1 MVEVQILS
9 GDRSIGGNFIKIIDG
24 DKRLVFDQGIRF
36 DIMRHYYSFTVS
48 PKSLAELRSLGVV
61 PKAEWYMDVQDIY
74 ISHMHLDHLGA
85 LSNIPGEATVH
96 VPSASTYELMEEAWR
111 MSPSWLNLI
120 PRKYYVSLEEV
131 VPLEVDR
138 NGVEAIPV
146 SHSAFPAYAYLYHG
160 SDGTVLYTGDFR
172 VEGYLTPDEFQA
184 ITRGPSLLEYFE
196 ENRDLRVDL
205 LIMEG
210 TNVGSS
216 RTPIS
221 PREAIAT
228 HERIIENSET
238 VVATLH
244 SLDLE
249 YAATLAKMAEESGK
263 ALYVTSPQFA
273 KFLEGTPKFA
283 VKPRLIEEYAVDI
296 TLGEAMPL
304 TAIEEN
310 SLILTSHHDAV
321 DLLRGM
327 KANVLEDATVI
338 ISEPEPASEELAEY
352 DVVANWMARLNVQS
366 YRIRVS
372 GHYYPY
378 QLKTILKTLNP
389 KEVKPVHTEKP
400 ELLQHLVNRLSS

>member
-1 MVEVQILS
+1 VKVQILS
-9 GDRSIGGNFIKIIDG
+9 GDRSIGGNFIRIIDG

-36 DIMRHYYSFTVS
+36 DILRRYYSFMVS
-48 PKSLAELRSLGVV
+48 PTGLAELRSLGVV
-61 PKAEWYMDVQDIY
+61 PKPEWYMDVQDIY
-74 ISHMHLDHLGA
+74 VTHMHLDHLGA

-96 VPSASTYELMEEAWR
+96 IPSIALYELMEEKWR
-111 MSPSWLNLI
+111 MTPTWLNLI
-120 PRKYYVSLEEV
+120 PRKYYVNLEEV
-131 VPLEVDR
+131 TPFEVDR

-172 VEGYLTPDEFQA
+172 VESYLTPDKLQA
-184 ITRGPSLLEYFE
+184 ITHGPSLLEYFE

-205 LIMEG
+205 LVMEG
-210 TNVGSS
+210 TNIGSS

-221 PREAIAT
+221 PREAITT

-249 YAATLAKMAEESGK
+249 YAFTLAKMAEEFDK
-263 ALYVTSPQFA
+263 TLYVTSPETA
-273 KFLEGTPKFA
+273 KLLENTPGIT
-283 VKPRLIEEYAVDI
+283 VRPHLIEEYAADI
-296 TLGEAMPL
+296 TLSELTPL
-304 TAIEEN
+304 RTIEKD
-310 SLILTSHHDAV
+310 SMIVTSYRNV
-321 DLLRGM
+321 IDLLRGM
-327 KANVLEDATVI
+327 EADVLKDATVI
-338 ISEPEPASEELAEY
+338 ISEPEPTSEELAEY
-352 DVVANWMARLNVQS
+352 DVVANWMTHLNIQS

-389 KEVKPVHTEKP
+389 REVKAIHMEKP
-400 ELLQHLVNRLSS
+400 ELLQHLANRLSP

>member
-1 MVEVQILS
+1 MKIQILS
-9 GDRSIGGNFIKIIDG
+9 GKRSIGGNFIKITDR
-24 DKRLVFDQGIRF
+24 DKCLVFDQGLRF
-36 DIMRHYYSFTVS
+36 DIMRRYYSFMIS
-48 PKSLAELRSLGVV
+48 PRSLAELRSLGVL
-61 PKAEWYMDVQDIY
+61 PKPEWYTDAQDIY
-74 ISHMHLDHLGA
+74 VTHMHLDHLGA

-96 VPSASTYELMEEAWR
+96 IPNTATYELMEEKWR

-120 PRKYYVSLEEV
+120 PRKYYVKLEEV
-131 VPLEVDR
+131 TPFEVDQ

-172 VEGYLTPDEFQA
+172 VESYLTPEEFQV
-184 ITRGPSLLEYFE
+184 ITQGPSLLEYFE

-210 TNVGSS
+210 TNIGSS

-263 ALYVTSPQFA
+263 ALYVTSPQLA
-273 KFLEGTPKFA
+273 KFLEGMSKLA
-283 VKPRLIEEYAVDI
+283 VNPRLIEEYAVDI

-327 KANVLEDATVI
+327 KANVLEDAAVI